1 MCQRFSLTAG
11 LDELV
16 RQFRIG
22 HVAAPYVPKYNISPT
37 QNVPVVYEYRGQR
50 ILEDHRWGLMPY
62 WSKDAVNAD
71 FLGIGGR
78 SIFRRIVSKQRC
90 VIPCSGFYGWLSEG
104 KVHQPI
110 RFVFRDRRTFAV
122 PGFYEIWTRAYGGE
136 ELRSFTMATTAPNR
150 LVDGY
155 SDRMPAMLDE
165 EGIDA
170 WLSESNVEYRSIY
183 HHVRELPEDE
193 MEMYPVGGHVNDR
206 SKEAP
211 ECAEPIQPAYA
222 ALRR

>member
-16 RQFRIG
+16 RQFRIEL
-22 HVAAPYVPKYNISPT
+22 VPEPYVPKYNISPT
-37 QNVPVVYEYRGQR
+37 QAVPVVYEYGGQR
-50 ILEDHRWGLMPY
+50 ILDQHRWGLMPY

-71 FLGIGGR
+71 YRGIGGR
-78 SIFRRIVSKQRC
+78 SIFRRIVNKQRC

-122 PGFYEIWTRAYGGE
+122 PGFYEIWTRAYGGD
-136 ELRSFTMATTAPNR
+136 ELRAFTMATTAPNA
-150 LVDGY
+150 VVEGY
-155 SDRMPAMLDE
+155 AERMPAMLDE

-170 WLSESNVEYRSIY
+170 WLSESNVEYRSVY
-183 HHVRELPEDE
+183 QHVREIPADQ
-193 MEMYPVGGHVNDR
+193 MEMYPVGSYVNDR
-206 SKEAP
+206 SHEAP
-211 ECAEPIQPAYA
+211 ECAEPIRA
-222 ALRR
+222 AFGSLRR